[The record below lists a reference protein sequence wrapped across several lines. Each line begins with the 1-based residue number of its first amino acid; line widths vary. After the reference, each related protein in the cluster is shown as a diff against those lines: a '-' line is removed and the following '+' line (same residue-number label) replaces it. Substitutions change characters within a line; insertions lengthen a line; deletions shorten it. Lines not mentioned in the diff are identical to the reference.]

1 MIIDRSSDKYLS
13 IRTMH
18 RVLKYLAYIAAAVV
32 SLSACSFADLVR
44 DVRVAMA
51 QNNLAAAEAELQSAK
66 TQHGNDPDYLEAASW
81 LARGYLSNN
90 RLDQAQSWAKQVESA
105 SRQLLAKRKLDAEP
119 QLPLALGAAI
129 EVEAQALALRGQNAQ
144 AVALLRRDLVTY
156 RGTSIQARLQ
166 KNLNMMGL
174 AGQPAPPLSVSKYIG
189 VRPTPLNELK
199 GSPVLLFFWA
209 HWCSDCKQEGPI
221 VSQLNSEFSSK
232 GLRVE
237 APTQY
242 YGYAAYGQEATP
254 TDEFAYIGRVWQ
266 HYYPALQEIPVPV
279 SKLNFDKY
287 GASTTPTLVLIDRK
301 GRVAL
306 YHPGFMPYEDLMAA
320 IERAM

>member
-1 MIIDRSSDKYLS
+1 
-13 IRTMH
+13 MH
-18 RVLKYLAYIAAAVV
+18 SRMKCWAFLLAIAL
-32 SLSACSFADLVR
+32 SLSVSSFADLVR
-44 DVRVAMA
+44 DVRIAIA
-51 QNNLAAAEAELQSAK
+51 QNNLSAAESELQSYKA
-66 TQHGNDPDYLEAASW
+66 QRGEDPGYLEAASW

-90 RLDQAQSWAKQVESA
+90 QLEQAQSWAKQVEGT
-105 SRQLLAKRKLDAEP
+105 SRQLLAKRRLDAEP

-129 EVEAQALALRGQNAQ
+129 EVEAQALALQGKSAE
-144 AVALLRRDLVTY
+144 AAALLRHDLASY

-166 KNLNMMGL
+166 KNLNMIGL
-174 AGQPAPPLSVSKYIG
+174 AGQSAPPLSVSKYIG
-189 VRPTPLNELK
+189 VRPTQLSDLK

-221 VSQLNSEFSSK
+221 ISQLNSEFASK
-232 GLRVE
+232 GLKVE

-242 YGYAAYGQEATP
+242 YGYAAYGQEATSA
-254 TDEFAYIGRVWQ
+254 DEFAYIGRVWQ
-266 HYYPALQEIPVPV
+266 HYYPGLQEIPVPV
-279 SKLNFDKY
+279 SKVNFDKY

-306 YHPGFMPYEDLMAA
+306 YHPGFMAYEDLRAA

>member
-1 MIIDRSSDKYLS
+1 MP
-13 IRTMH
+13 
-18 RVLKYLAYIAAAVV
+18 LKSNHLAHLVV
-32 SLSACSFADLVR
+32 ILSLSALSFADLVR
-44 DVRVAMA
+44 DVRIAIA
-51 QNNLAAAEAELQSAK
+51 QNNLSAAESELQSYKA
-66 TQHGNDPDYLEAASW
+66 QHSNDPDYLEAASW

-90 RLDQAQSWAKQVESA
+90 QMDRAQIWAKQVEST

-119 QLPLALGAAI
+119 HLPLALGGAI
-129 EVEAQALALRGQNAQ
+129 EVEAQALAVRGQNTQ
-144 AVALLRRDLVTY
+144 AVALLRRNLATY

-189 VRPTPLNELK
+189 VRPSALRDLK

-221 VSQLNSEFSSK
+221 ISQLNAEFASR
-232 GLRVE
+232 GLKVE

-242 YGYAAYGQEATP
+242 YGYAAYGQDASP
-254 TDEFAYIGRVWQ
+254 ADEFAYIGQVWQ

-306 YHPGFMPYEDLMAA
+306 YHPGFMPYENLRVA
-320 IERAM
+320 IEGAL